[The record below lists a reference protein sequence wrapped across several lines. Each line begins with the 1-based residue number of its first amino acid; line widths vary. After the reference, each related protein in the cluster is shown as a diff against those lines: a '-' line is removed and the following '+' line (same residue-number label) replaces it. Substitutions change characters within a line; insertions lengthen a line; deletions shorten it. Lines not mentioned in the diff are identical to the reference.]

1 MQPNAESGARTAD
14 HSGIPVTH
22 HGRTDVM
29 AVLKLSLFS
38 NNLPDFFIIDR
49 DGVVDIAKI
58 ETEEDRR
65 DATFQWTGPSLATFG
80 GTGMLVRAVAPPGF
94 CLHIATFDDFRIE
107 SKFYT
112 GITDPQVKAQVIKES
127 TFVFQAAEI
136 DPNQASF
143 RSVAFPDRF
152 LRHRDFTL
160 FAEPVTTPS
169 ELQSACFRIA
179 PPLHP
184 EEF

>member
-1 MQPNAESGARTAD
+1 
-14 HSGIPVTH
+14 
-22 HGRTDVM
+22 M

-38 NNLPDFFIIDR
+38 NNFPDFFIIDH
-49 DGVVDIAKI
+49 DGLAYIAKI

-65 DATFQWTGPSLATFG
+65 NATFQWTGPSLVNFG

-94 CLHIATFDDFRIE
+94 CLRIATFDNFRIH
-107 SKFYT
+107 SKFFT
-112 GITDPQVKAQVIKES
+112 GITDPQVKAEVIEES
-127 TFVFQAAEI
+127 TYVIEPAKI

-143 RSVAFPDRF
+143 RSVKFPDRF
-152 LRHRDFTL
+152 IRHRNFAL
-160 FAEPVTTPS
+160 FAEPVVTPS

-179 PPLHP
+179 SPLHP